1 MYYKRNNETD
11 QSSTS
16 SVEYLYHYSTKAA
29 NEYSYWLIG
38 PQIGTTKGGIMVQ
51 VLSKSLTSCPPETVN
66 QNNRN
71 NQTINSQD
79 KNKNLNN
86 LNNKTEFG
94 ASQVIWKSYNK
105 ARADDKSSDRQKN
118 NKGGW
123 LVDRDISVTCV

>member
-1 MYYKRNNETD
+1 
-11 QSSTS
+11 
-16 SVEYLYHYSTKAA
+16 
-29 NEYSYWLIG
+29 
-38 PQIGTTKGGIMVQ
+38 MVQ
-51 VLSKSLTSCPPETVN
+51 VLSKSLTSCPPETVKFN
-66 QNNRN
+66 QKQN

-79 KNKNLNN
+79 KN

-105 ARADDKSSDRQKN
+105 ARADNKSSDRQKN